1 MIGFIKTF
9 LSVLLSLLNIFT
21 FPIWGNYTGKFEPV
35 DADNCRLNFAA
46 ISDIHM
52 QDDGIRG
59 FMLGFGL
66 HDMQNADKELDALV
80 CSGDLT
86 NHGYAEEWEA
96 LVETFGKYTPAKN
109 IILAQGNHDTWTEDD
124 KYDLAREYFIK
135 YTEEITGRKIENEY
149 YSTKVNGYTFIVLA
163 SEYDHTD
170 MYISPAQ
177 LAWLEAEMAKAA
189 QDGLP
194 IFVISHWPINQTHGL
209 PESWGDEEYEPDEGG
224 MGDQSDAVEAILKK
238 YDNVF
243 HITGHIHLGFK
254 NEGQLGKYEY
264 ASVESDGSLHS
275 INLPTYMY
283 VNIDGRIANG
293 TGYQFEVYDD
303 RVELRARSYSAS
315 AWYTDYNY
323 TIPLV

>member
-9 LSVLLSLLNIFT
+9 LSILLSVLNVFT
-21 FPIWGNYTGKFEPV
+21 SPIWGDYSGKFEPI
-35 DADNCRLNFAA
+35 DADNCKLNFAA
-46 ISDIHM
+46 VSDIHM
-52 QDDGIRG
+52 KDDGLRA
-59 FMLGFGL
+59 FMLEFGL
-66 HDMQNADKELDALV
+66 ADMENADRELDALV

-86 NHGYAEEWEA
+86 DHGYAEEWEA
-96 LVETFGKYTPAKN
+96 LVGAFEGYKPAKN
-109 IILAQGNHDTWTEDD
+109 IILAQGNHDTWTEDEG
-124 KYDLAREYFIK
+124 YNLAREYFIK

-149 YSTKVNGYTFIVLA
+149 YSTQVNGYTFIVLA

-189 QDGLP
+189 KDGKP
-194 IFVISHWPINQTHGL
+194 IFVISHWPINQSHGL
-209 PESWGDEEYEPDEGG
+209 PVSWGDEEYEPDEGG
-224 MGDQSDAVEAILKK
+224 MGDQSDEVKAILKK
-238 YDNVF
+238 YKNVF
-243 HITGHIHLGFK
+243 LITGHIHLGLK
-254 NEGQLGKYEY
+254 NEDQIGRYTY
-264 ASVESDGSLHS
+264 ASVESDGSFHS
-275 INLPTYMY
+275 VNLPTYMY

-315 AWYTDYNY
+315 VWYTDYNH